1 MQKEFSRNILFTG
14 AGFTKN
20 FGGLLAKEMWSKIFN
35 NIQAYPR
42 LRELLFDDT
51 DYESIYYHV
60 MTGNYEDEEKDAIDV
75 AIFEAY
81 RILDDIVRAW
91 TFRDGAP
98 NPVNIYGVNRLI
110 EHFCGSRDELGF
122 FFTLNQDIFIER
134 HFNSLLKM
142 WIHPGVHRIPDA
154 HIIINRLSLEKQDF
168 IMVPTND
175 KLRDKPI
182 NSISN
187 TTLHYVKLHGSFGW
201 LSSNGTN
208 CYVIGKK
215 KEDQIADEPLL
226 SWYFDLFTQVLSK
239 PDRKLLVIGYGFKD
253 CHINGV
259 IASSINNSNLKL
271 YVISPSAQSEF
282 LANLSTIEHGE
293 TILKG
298 LRGYFPY
305 TLLEIF
311 PSDQS
316 ESHGWREIVKWY
328 FTN

>member
-1 MQKEFSRNILFTG
+1 MQKEISRNILFTG

-35 NIQAYPR
+35 NVQAYPR
-42 LRELLFDDT
+42 LRELLFHET

-60 MTGNYEDEEKDAIDV
+60 MTGDYEDEEKNAIDV

-98 NPVNIYGVNRLI
+98 NPVNIYGVNKLI
-110 EHFCGSRDELGF
+110 ERFCGSRDEIGF

-134 HFNSLLKM
+134 HFNSLSKM
-142 WIHPGVHRIPDA
+142 LIHPGVPRIPDT
-154 HIIINRLSLEKQDF
+154 HKIINRLPLERQDF
-168 IMVPTND
+168 ITVPTNEQ
-175 KLRDKPI
+175 LRNKPI
-182 NSISN
+182 NSISSR
-187 TTLHYVKLHGSFGW
+187 TLHYVKLHGSFGW
-201 LSSNGTN
+201 LSSDGTN

-215 KEDQIADEPLL
+215 KENQIADEPLL

-239 PDRKLLVIGYGFKD
+239 PDRKLFVIGYGFKD
-253 CHINGV
+253 RHVNEV

-271 YVISPSAQSEF
+271 YVMSPSAQSEF
-282 LANLSTIEHGE
+282 LTNVGAVEHGE

-298 LRGYFPY
+298 LSGYFPY
-305 TLLEIF
+305 TLLEVF
-311 PSDQS
+311 TSDQS